1 MKTQHKN
8 IRIRKKPSLSFPWWT
23 FIPVWA
29 IFHTVSING
38 TKMAS
43 SEEKNNLSQ
52 QLCTTIIE
60 SYAQYCFPQL
70 QLVKEESEPEYLPIC
85 SIFPFCSRNLD
96 QWHKLEK
103 TCIVIFH
110 HGLKLFSSKGA
121 CRDLRWLNSITK
133 TYYLFVAQTNQTHKT
148 TINMQHRT
156 APFWCCPSPVGV
168 KTTGAFN

>member
-1 MKTQHKN
+1 MALKWPPL
-8 IRIRKKPSLSFPWWT
+8 KKK
-23 FIPVWA
+23 
-29 IFHTVSING
+29 H
-38 TKMAS
+38 
-43 SEEKNNLSQ
+43 NLSQ

-156 APFWCCPSPVGV
+156 APF
-168 KTTGAFN
+168 